1 MATKR
6 SAKVIIVLGL
16 AVFLVV
22 AAVALLAL
30 RGNGSGNNGT
40 SAASGSVPVL
50 VAKKTIAAGTQGDA
64 LTGGDLYE
72 VKQVPQL
79 SRLSDALTSPT
90 DLANK
95 AAISAIG
102 AGQQLRTGNFRSLT
116 LRNGAFKIPD
126 GMQGVAVTVAY
137 TPAVAGYVGPGD
149 HVNLYGLFKVVNGSV
164 GSGSQQGAP
173 GAAPPPTPQGGFDP
187 KGPLDATKLI
197 LSNVQ
202 VLDVSQEIA
211 PVTAQPV
218 VANATSTSRATGQ
231 APITYLLALN
241 ADQAEK
247 VIYFTTYDGLYLTLV
262 PEGQSLSTTNGRT
275 QADALR
281 P

>member
-1 MATKR
+1 MAAKR
-6 SAKVIIVLGL
+6 SAKVITILGL

-22 AAVALLAL
+22 AAVAMLAL
-30 RGNGSGNNGT
+30 RGNGSSNNGS

-95 AAISAIG
+95 SAIAAIG
-102 AGQQLRTGNFRSLT
+102 AGQQLRTGEFRSLT

-126 GMQGVAVTVAY
+126 GMQAVAVTVPY

-149 HVNLYGLFKVVNGSV
+149 HINLYGLFKIVNGSV
-164 GSGSQQGAP
+164 GTGAQPGSSAGAS
-173 GAAPPPTPQGGFDP
+173 PTPPSGGFDP
-187 KGPLDATKLI
+187 RGPQDATKLI

-218 VANATSTSRATGQ
+218 VANATSTSRATGES
-231 APITYLLALN
+231 PITYLLALN

-247 VIYFTTYDGLYLTLV
+247 VVFFTTYDSLYLTLV
-262 PEGQSLSTTNGRT
+262 PEGQPLSTTNGRS